1 MRRTASATLCT
12 LARQAVRLFPI
23 CSNAGDELL
32 IVLLVCSATSGSD
45 TGHDDQPAT
54 SRRDAKKSRR
64 PKAAPKSGK
73 KRKTTD
79 GGEAADEAEEA
90 GVEAVELF
98 CLCRQPDDG
107 REFIECDSCN
117 QWYHCECVGV
127 NLQVRQPSSSSP
139 SGHCSR
145 CTEVVLKR
153 VCSLQCLSGWFLWL
167 CFHYIYIATI
177 AMLVSP

>member
-1 MRRTASATLCT
+1 M
-12 LARQAVRLFPI
+12 
-23 CSNAGDELL
+23 
-32 IVLLVCSATSGSD
+32 SGSD

-73 KRKTTD
+73 KRKTTE

-90 GVEAVELF
+90 GAEAVELF

-117 QWYHCECVGV
+117 QWYQLRMCGCEPPGGITI
-127 NLQVRQPSSSSP
+127 LLFYPFRSL
-139 SGHCSR
+139 
-145 CTEVVLKR
+145 LK
-153 VCSLQCLSGWFLWL
+153 L
-167 CFHYIYIATI
+167 H
-177 AMLVSP
+177 